1 VVSKKKSI
9 NLSISDISNK
19 LEKAK
24 EMIGKIV
31 VGQETIVENVLLSMI
46 CDGHILLEGA
56 PGLAKTLLV
65 RTLADVFD
73 LEFSRVQFTPD
84 LMPSDITG
92 VSVYQP
98 NDGTFKF

>member
-1 VVSKKKSI
+1 MVSKKKSI

-31 VGQETIVENVLLSMI
+31 VGQEIIVENVLLSMI

-73 LEFSRVQFTPD
+73 
-84 LMPSDITG
+84 
-92 VSVYQP
+92 
-98 NDGTFKF
+98 